1 MAASGRVKVYVYAT
15 DPVSATGVA
24 GELRQRPEVHVV
36 DDADFDTAQVAVVVA
51 DEVDAATVCTVRA
64 IQRDG
69 CHRVVMV
76 VTRLDDAGLLA
87 AVEAGACGM
96 LRRSDAVAD
105 RIVEVGAHR
114 GQRRRVG
121 PSGPPRTAAG
131 PDEPAPAAGAGA
143 AGLSLSG
150 FTDRE
155 IDVLRL
161 LSEGWDTSEIA
172 GKLAYSER
180 TVKNVIHDITSR
192 HQLRN
197 RSHAVAYA
205 VRQGLI

>member
-1 MAASGRVKVYVYAT
+1 MATSGRVKVYVHAT

-24 GELRQRPEVHVV
+24 GELRQRPEVLVV

-51 DEVDAATVCTVRA
+51 DEVDAATVWTVRA

-96 LRRSDAVAD
+96 LRRSEAVAD
-105 RIVEVGAHR
+105 RMVEAGAHR

-121 PSGPPRTAAG
+121 PP
-131 PDEPAPAAGAGA
+131 
-143 AGLSLSG
+143 
-150 FTDRE
+150 
-155 IDVLRL
+155 
-161 LSEGWDTSEIA
+161 
-172 GKLAYSER
+172 
-180 TVKNVIHDITSR
+180 
-192 HQLRN
+192 
-197 RSHAVAYA
+197 
-205 VRQGLI
+205 